1 MDNISWIKALKKDP
15 VHRQIIQTKE
25 ALINEDSFHP
35 DEAVPATVDKR
46 KFHLKKLLKD
56 QRRFSD
62 NDNDDE

>member
-1 MDNISWIKALKKDP
+1 M
-15 VHRQIIQTKE
+15 QTKE

-62 NDNDDE
+62 NDNDGE